1 MNKIIETIIKIILVA
16 LLFVCIFTFGILNI
30 LSKTIFSQEYTIDML
45 EKSNYYANIYSQIKS
60 DFRNYIYQSG
70 LDESVIDDIIT
81 PDEVKDDTK
90 KIISGLYNGLHE
102 DINTDKIAE
111 RLNSNIDKSLEGR
124 KIDSK
129 TREQINV
136 FVNQITT
143 QYKETMTKTEYEN
156 QIYKYYSKAEKI
168 IDLGK
173 KASIILAVIL
183 GIIIIIT
190 YFRKV
195 FKNVA
200 YIGTAL
206 FSTGLAY
213 IIMESYITQKVQI
226 ENLTILNDA
235 ITLFLREYILSI
247 MEKIAT
253 YGWIYLAIG
262 LVLIL
267 VGSLVHGL
275 QFHNH
280 SHKKRK

>member
-1 MNKIIETIIKIILVA
+1 MNKVIETIIKIILVA

-253 YGWIYLAIG
+253 YGWVYLAIG

-275 QFHNH
+275 QYHNH
-280 SHKKRK
+280 SHKKA

>member
-81 PDEVKDDTK
+81 PDEVKDDTQ

-143 QYKETMTKTEYEN
+143 QYKETMMKTEYEN

-253 YGWIYLAIG
+253 YGWIYLTIG

-275 QFHNH
+275 QYHNH

>member
-16 LLFVCIFTFGILNI
+16 LLFICVFTFGILNI
-30 LSKTIFSQEYTIDML
+30 LSKTIFSQEYTLEML

-81 PDEVKDDTK
+81 ADEVKEDTNQ
-90 KIISGLYNGLHE
+90 IISGLYNGLHE
-102 DINTDKIAE
+102 DIKTDKIAE

-129 TREQINV
+129 TREQIDV
-136 FVNQITT
+136 FVDQITT

-156 QIYKYYSKAEKI
+156 QIYNYYSKANKI
-168 IDLGK
+168 VEVGK
-173 KASIILAVIL
+173 KVSIILAVIF
-183 GIIIIIT
+183 GIIIIVT
-190 YFRKV
+190 YFRKL

-200 YIGTAL
+200 YVGTSIL
-206 FSTGLAY
+206 STGIAY
-213 IIMESYITQKVQI
+213 MIMESYITKKVQI

-235 ITLFLREYILSI
+235 ITIFLREYILSI
-247 MEKIAT
+247 MKKIAT
-253 YGWIYLAIG
+253 YGYIYLGIG

-267 VGSLVHGL
+267 VGSLIHGL
-275 QFHNH
+275 QYHNH
-280 SHKKRK
+280 RHREE

>member
-30 LSKTIFSQEYTIDML
+30 LSKTIFSQEYTLEML
-45 EKSNYYANIYSQIKS
+45 DKSNYYANIYSQIKS

-81 PDEVKDDTK
+81 SDEVKADTQ

-102 DINTDKIAE
+102 EINTDKIAE
-111 RLNSNIDKSLEGR
+111 RLNSNIDTSLNGR

-129 TREQINV
+129 TREQIDI
-136 FVNQITT
+136 FVDQITT

-156 QIYKYYSKAEKI
+156 QIYKYYSKAEKM
-168 IDLGK
+168 IDIGK
-173 KASIILAVIL
+173 KTSIILAAIF
-183 GIIIIIT
+183 GIIIIVT
-190 YFRKV
+190 YFRKL

-200 YIGTAL
+200 YIGTAV
-206 FSTGLAY
+206 FATGLAY
-213 IIMESYITQKVQI
+213 YIMENYITQKVQI

-235 ITLFLREYILSI
+235 ITLLLREYVLSI

-253 YGWIYLAIG
+253 YSYIYLAIG

-275 QFHNH
+275 QYHNH
-280 SHKKRK
+280 SYKKA

>member
-1 MNKIIETIIKIILVA
+1 MNKVIETIIKIILVA

-275 QFHNH
+275 QYHNH
-280 SHKKRK
+280 SHKKA

>member
-275 QFHNH
+275 QYHNH
-280 SHKKRK
+280 SHKKA

>member
-253 YGWIYLAIG
+253 YGWVYLAIG

-275 QFHNH
+275 QYHNH

>member
-1 MNKIIETIIKIILVA
+1 MNKVIETIIKIILVA

-173 KASIILAVIL
+173 KVSIILAVIL

-235 ITLFLREYILSI
+235 ITLLLREYVLSI

-253 YGWIYLAIG
+253 YGYIYLAIG

-267 VGSLVHGL
+267 VGSLAHGL
-275 QFHNH
+275 QYHNH
-280 SHKKRK
+280 SHKKA